1 MTPRHSSLPESSYAW
16 WRLLAAVLISTIG
29 GVGMWSSVVALPSVQ
44 AEFDAARGDAA
55 LPYTFTM
62 IGIAVGS
69 VVMGRVADRFGVVVP
84 VVGAAFAL
92 GAGYVA
98 AAFATDLWQFAI
110 VHGLLIA
117 LFGSAATFA
126 PLIADTSHWFV
137 RRRGIAVAICASG
150 SYLAGA
156 FWPPVIQAVID
167 VVGWRHAHMGIGIFC
182 AVTILPLALALR
194 RPPPVL
200 AASTELADGDR
211 PRGTPDLPPAVLQAL
226 LVVAGVACCVA
237 MSMPQ
242 VHIVAYCVDLGYGAA
257 RGAEMLS
264 LMLGFGIVSRLAS
277 GWIADRIGGLP
288 TLLLGSVL
296 QATALILYL
305 PFDGLYAL
313 YMVAALFGLFQG
325 GIVPSYAIV
334 IREYFPAS
342 EAGARV
348 GLVLTATVVGMAFGG
363 WMTGAIFDVT
373 GSYRTA
379 FLNGIAWNVLNM
391 AIAAW
396 LLFRTLRP
404 RASMAH

>member
-1 MTPRHSSLPESSYAW
+1 MTPRHSSLPESGYAW

-44 AEFDAARGDAA
+44 TEFDAARGDAA

-92 GAGYVA
+92 GVGYVA

-156 FWPPVIQAVID
+156 FWPPVIQSVID
-167 VVGWRHAHMGIGIFC
+167 VVGWRQAHMGIGIFC

-200 AASTELADGDR
+200 AGTAELAAGSR
-211 PRGTPDLPPAVLQAL
+211 PRGTPDLPPAVLQTL

-242 VHIVAYCVDLGYGAA
+242 VHIVAYCVDLGYGSA

-264 LMLGFGIVSRLAS
+264 LMLAGGAVSRIVSGILA
-277 GWIADRIGGLP
+277 DYIGGVR
-288 TLLLGSVL
+288 TLLISSFL
-296 QATALILYL
+296 QCVALFFYL
-305 PFDGLYAL
+305 PFNGLMSL
-313 YMVAALFGLFQG
+313 YIVSLVFGLAQG
-325 GIVPSYAIV
+325 GIVPSYAIIV
-334 IREYFPAS
+334 REYMPAHV
-342 EAGARV
+342 AGQRV
-348 GLVLTATVVGMAFGG
+348 GLLIMSTIIGMAFGG
-363 WMTGAIFDVT
+363 WVSGWIFDLT
-373 GSYRTA
+373 ASYQAA
-379 FLNGIAWNVLNM
+379 FINGIAWNFLNIGIMFLILQRTRKSGQM
-391 AIAAW
+391 AAA
-396 LLFRTLRP
+396 
-404 RASMAH
+404 